1 MRIPAVGGR
10 ERSIYNTIPT
20 AGRNGVKPVPATL
33 RLESDALATQGQI
46 QFFIKQNDG
55 NFTQH
60 ITERRLQITDTFTC
74 TEIGLFLLKV
84 TTAGATQSG
93 VLRTYPNSIEF
104 SGGSGAEVAAMRG
117 IYNGFLNI
125 TIDGVNYLPQS
136 WDMFRHLYVPTA
148 QNAVLTAASGTNN
161 AYVAE
166 GYDNSQ
172 KGFYPVTPNIV
183 FKGSSNN
190 LISINLPTSL
200 AMAGTTSTNY
210 AVLMM
215 RGFLQQSSTNVVG

>member
-1 MRIPAVGGR
+1 MKKVQAFGGR
-10 ERSIYNTIPT
+10 DRSIYNAIPT
-20 AGRNGVKPVPATL
+20 ANRNGVKPVPATL
-33 RLESDALATQGQI
+33 RLESDALGTAGAI
-46 QFFIKQNDG
+46 NFYIKQNDG

-60 ITERRLQITDTFTC
+60 ITEKRLNITDTFTC
-74 TEIGLFLLKV
+74 TEIGLFIIKV
-84 TTAGATQSG
+84 ATAGQTQSA
-93 VLRTYPNSIEF
+93 VLRSYVNSIEF
-104 SGGSGAEVAAMRG
+104 SGSGEAAALRG

-136 WDMFRHLYVPTA
+136 WDMMRHLYVPTA

-166 GYDNSQ
+166 GWDSPA
-172 KGFYPVTPNIV
+172 KGYYPVTPNIT

-200 AMAGTTSTNY
+200 AMAGTGSTNY